1 MNMTQMMMLRAYAS
15 RNSYGLTSYP
25 AFTPFSLH
33 RVAQARPLNVQYTQR
48 MRPVQRSR
56 PTPLIQQQTDS
67 LIQQQTNNPLDELI
81 KLTAKIVWEVFKAE
95 WAQDSPNSRKV
106 WDVGAK
112 LATSPSVAPVGQK
125 LGAGLCITSLIV
137 GLKHMDEA
145 SDD

>member
-15 RNSYGLTSYP
+15 RNSYGLTYYP

-33 RVAQARPLNVQYTQR
+33 RRTQTRPLNVQYAQPV
-48 MRPVQRSR
+48 RPVQRR
-56 PTPLIQQQTDS
+56 PAPLIQQQTDS
-67 LIQQQTNNPLDELI
+67 PLDELF

-95 WAQDSPNSRKV
+95 WAQVSPNSRKV

-112 LATSPSVAPVGQK
+112 LATSPSVAPVGQNI
-125 LGAGLCITSLIV
+125 GAGLCIASFIS
-137 GLKHMDEA
+137 GLNAMDEA

>member
-15 RNSYGLTSYP
+15 RNSYGLTYYP

-33 RVAQARPLNVQYTQR
+33 RVTQTRPLNVQYTR
-48 MRPVQRSR
+48 PVRPVQRR
-56 PTPLIQQQTDS
+56 PTPLVQQQTDS
-67 LIQQQTNNPLDELI
+67 ILDNII
-81 KLTAKIVWEVFKAE
+81 KLAAEIAWEAFKAK
-95 WAQDSPNSRKV
+95 WAQVSPDSRKA

-125 LGAGLCITSLIV
+125 IGACLCITSLIV
-137 GLKHMDEA
+137 GLKRIDEA

>member
-1 MNMTQMMMLRAYAS
+1 MNMTQKMMLRAYAS

-33 RVAQARPLNVQYTQR
+33 RITQTRPLDVRYAQPVL
-48 MRPVQRSR
+48 PVQRR
-56 PTPLIQQQTDS
+56 PAPVIQQQTDS
-67 LIQQQTNNPLDELI
+67 PLDELF
-81 KLTAKIVWEVFKAE
+81 KLAVKIGWEVFKAE
-95 WAQDSPNSRKV
+95 WAQVSPDSRKV

-125 LGAGLCITSLIV
+125 IGAGLCIGSLMT

-145 SDD
+145 SGD

>member
-33 RVAQARPLNVQYTQR
+33 RRTQTRPLNVQYTQPV
-48 MRPVQRSR
+48 RPVQRR
-56 PTPLIQQQTDS
+56 PAPLIQKQTDS
-67 LIQQQTNNPLDELI
+67 PLEELF
-81 KLTAKIVWEVFKAE
+81 KLAVKIGWEVFKAE
-95 WAQDSPNSRKV
+95 WAQVSPNSRKV

-125 LGAGLCITSLIV
+125 IGVSLCIGSLMA